1 MNAANSK
8 VFGAYMK
15 IMLVDDDI
23 HVLNGL
29 QKLLKITAVQ
39 GKIICAVHNGAQAL
53 EKISADCPDVVI
65 SDIKMPVMDGLQLA
79 KILREK
85 YPAVRMI
92 LLSSFGDFEYAQQA
106 IRYGVSDYILKPI
119 TMEKI
124 GKIEQAL
131 QRINRTKER
140 QNQNLKFIFNKDN
153 AVEALLTAV
162 KQNDR
167 TAVEQFFFGDS
178 CTDLM
183 EQETSGAAG
192 LFFINTLYSFLEE
205 CMSGNDALL
214 TAEKKEKQNQFLAL
228 KKADN
233 QRQFLT
239 DLYHAAADKLGHLQ
253 YYVPKDIIR
262 DVKKLVEKEY
272 RSANFNISYIADTL
286 HISVSYLSMLFMQK
300 TGLHLSEYITS
311 LRLNYAKQLLQ
322 DTAVPV
328 LSVAQQSGYQD
339 AKYFARVFRKYENM
353 SPTEYRNGSTGAGHA
368 QS

>member
-1 MNAANSK
+1 
-8 VFGAYMK
+8 
-15 IMLVDDDI
+15 
-23 HVLNGL
+23 
-29 QKLLKITAVQ
+29 
-39 GKIICAVHNGAQAL
+39 
-53 EKISADCPDVVI
+53 
-65 SDIKMPVMDGLQLA
+65 
-79 KILREK
+79 
-85 YPAVRMI
+85 
-92 LLSSFGDFEYAQQA
+92 
-106 IRYGVSDYILKPI
+106 
-119 TMEKI
+119 
-124 GKIEQAL
+124 
-131 QRINRTKER
+131 
-140 QNQNLKFIFNKDN
+140 
-153 AVEALLTAV
+153 
-162 KQNDR
+162 
-167 TAVEQFFFGDS
+167 
-178 CTDLM
+178 
-183 EQETSGAAG
+183 
-192 LFFINTLYSFLEE
+192 
-205 CMSGNDALL
+205 MSGNDALL

-311 LRLNYAKQLLQ
+311 MRLNYAKQLLQ

-339 AKYFARVFRKYENM
+339 AKYFARVFRRYENM

>member
-1 MNAANSK
+1 
-8 VFGAYMK
+8 MK

-29 QKLLKITAVQ
+29 QKLLNIAAVQ
-39 GKIICAVHNGAQAL
+39 GNIIAAVHNGAQAL
-53 EKISADCPDVVI
+53 EKIRTDCPDVII

-79 KILREK
+79 KTLREK

-131 QRINRTKER
+131 LRINCSKER
-140 QNQNLKFIFNKDN
+140 RNQNLKFIFNKDM
-153 AVEALLTAV
+153 AVETLLNAV
-162 KQNDR
+162 KQHDR
-167 TAVEQFFFGDS
+167 PAVERFFFGES

-183 EQETSGAAG
+183 EQETAAAAG

-205 CMSGNDALL
+205 CMNGSGAALN
-214 TAEKKEKQNQFLAL
+214 TEKKEKQNQFLIL
-228 KKADN
+228 KKPDN

-239 DLYHAAADKLGHLQ
+239 DLYCDAADKLAHWQ
-253 YYVPKDIIR
+253 FSVPKDIIR
-262 DVKKLVEKEY
+262 DVKKLIEKEY

-300 TGLHLSEYITS
+300 TGSHLSEYITS

-322 DTAVPV
+322 DTSVPV

-353 SPTEYRNGSTGAGHA
+353 SPSEYRNGSTKAEHA

>member
-1 MNAANSK
+1 
-8 VFGAYMK
+8 
-15 IMLVDDDI
+15 MLVDDDI

-29 QKLLKITAVQ
+29 QKLLNIAAVQ
-39 GKIICAVHNGAQAL
+39 GNIIAAVHNGAQAL

-79 KILREK
+79 KTLREK

-106 IRYGVSDYILKPI
+106 IRYEVSDYILKPI

-131 QRINRTKER
+131 QRISYSKER
-140 QNQNLKFIFNKDN
+140 RNQNLKFIFNKDTAVETLLN
-153 AVEALLTAV
+153 AV
-162 KQNDR
+162 KRHDR
-167 TAVEQFFFGDS
+167 PAVEQFFFGEA

-183 EQETSGAAG
+183 EQETAAAAG

-205 CMSGNDALL
+205 CMNGNNTVLN
-214 TAEKKEKQNQFLAL
+214 TEKKEKQNQFLTL
-228 KKADN
+228 KKTDN

-239 DLYHAAADKLGHLQ
+239 DLYCDAADKLAHQ
-253 YYVPKDIIR
+253 RFYEPKDIIR
-262 DVKKLVEKEY
+262 DVKKLIEKEY

-300 TGLHLSEYITS
+300 TGSHLSEYITF
-311 LRLNYAKQLLQ
+311 RLPNSQAIRMQNTLPAY
-322 DTAVPV
+322 
-328 LSVAQQSGYQD
+328 S
-339 AKYFARVFRKYENM
+339 EN
-353 SPTEYRNGSTGAGHA
+353 TKT
-368 QS
+368 